1 MRYYFCLLVF
11 LLASC
16 NQNKVSLH
24 GYVEGEYQYITPTTS
39 GTLKNLYVHRGD
51 FVKAGDKLFAL
62 DDVELKANIENVQ
75 ADIRQLE
82 AVFDE
87 ISKAYQRAKELLRSK
102 TISQAEFDK
111 QEANYNATKAKLDAA
126 KQNLISALKKLC
138 DSAPCAIND
147 AYVENTFFLP
157 GEFVLAG
164 KPVVSL
170 LPPEKIKVRFFIPQN
185 QLPQINEGQYV
196 TISCD
201 GCTKQ
206 IKAKIT
212 YIAKQAEYTP
222 PVIYS
227 TEARQKMVFMVEA
240 KPDKVEECLNP
251 GLPVDI
257 NIEGK
262 RQ

>member
-1 MRYYFCLLVF
+1 MRYHFYF
-11 LLASC
+11 LLLLLTSC

-51 FVKAGDKLFAL
+51 VVKTGDKLFAL
-62 DDVELKANIENVQ
+62 DDVELKAAIENAK

-87 ISKAYQRAKELLRSK
+87 STKTYQRSQELLKSK
-102 TISQAEFDK
+102 TISQADFDK
-111 QEANYNATKAKLDAA
+111 QQANYNAAKAKLDAA
-126 KQNLISALKKLC
+126 NQSLVSAEKKLQ
-138 DSAPCAIND
+138 DSAPLAIND
-147 AYVENTFFLP
+147 AYIENTFFLP
-157 GEFVLAG
+157 GEFVQAG

-170 LPPEKIKVRFFIPQN
+170 LPPNEVKVRFFVPQK
-185 QLPQINEGQYV
+185 QLPKIAEGKYV
-196 TISCD
+196 TVSCD
-201 GCTKQ
+201 GCPKK
-206 IKAKIT
+206 IKAKII

-227 TEARQKMVFMVEA
+227 TDARQKMVFMVEA
-240 KPDKVEECLNP
+240 KTDQPETSLNP

-257 NIEGK
+257 NIEDK
-262 RQ
+262 